1 MLFLGKIQLVIY
13 ILKSS
18 LKYFILLFI
27 VVLSSFILTS
37 KSDKP
42 VLKNAITEIKR
53 DTVTVKD
60 SIVSIKSYS
69 DSQTAGVKKKLDSL
83 LKRIN
88 KRHDFHGSILVAQ
101 KGKVVYQN
109 QVGTADFRKRKS
121 LNKESVYQLAS
132 VSKQFTAASIL
143 ILAERNLLKLTDTV
157 TKYYPNFPFK
167 NITIKQL
174 LNHTSG
180 LPKYFWVA
188 EHEWKENHPPNNAEM
203 MHFIETSSTASMF
216 FYPGR
221 RFDYSN
227 TGYFVL
233 ASIVENI
240 SKKSFSDFVQT
251 NIFDP
256 LQMTNSFVYS
266 YKNNPIKE
274 NQLSGYRLYR
284 GWRHL
289 KIGGTV
295 NDAVVGDKNIYA
307 TNEDLFKWIHGLNT
321 GKIISEKSLAQMYT
335 KGETKYG
342 RKVPYGF
349 GFRIDTKTAE
359 KVIYHFGKW
368 NGFSTGISQYPNDLV
383 IIILEHTSYRAMGT
397 LTKKVKR
404 IVKNNFD
411 V

>member
-1 MLFLGKIQLVIY
+1 
-13 ILKSS
+13 LKNY
-18 LKYFILLFI
+18 LKYFIILFI
-27 VVLSSFILTS
+27 LVLSSFILTS
-37 KSDKP
+37 KSDNTE
-42 VLKNAITEIKR
+42 LKTNLTAVKK
-53 DTVTVKD
+53 DSVVAKD
-60 SIVSIKSYS
+60 SIIIIKKFSAS
-69 DSQTAGVKKKLDSL
+69 KTKNITHKLDSL

-101 KGKVVYQN
+101 KGKVIYQN
-109 QVGTADFRKRKS
+109 QVGTADFRKKKS
-121 LNKESVYQLAS
+121 LDKESVYQLAS

-143 ILAERNLLKLTDTV
+143 MLVEKNLLKLTDTV

-167 NITIKQL
+167 NITIKHL

-188 EHEWKENHPPNNAEM
+188 EHEWKEKHPPSNKEM
-203 MHFIETSSTASMF
+203 MRFIETSSTASMF
-216 FYPGR
+216 FRPGR

-240 SKKSFSDFVQT
+240 SKMSFSDFVKT

-321 GKIISEKSLAQMYT
+321 GKIISKNSLEQMYT

-368 NGFSTGISQYPNDLV
+368 NGFSTGISQYPDDLV

-397 LTKKVKR
+397 LTKKIKR
-404 IVKNNFD
+404 MVKNNFD
-411 V
+411 T

>member
-1 MLFLGKIQLVIY
+1 M
-13 ILKSS
+13 
-18 LKYFILLFI
+18 
-27 VVLSSFILTS
+27 LSSFILTS
-37 KSDKP
+37 KSDKIE
-42 VLKNAITEIKR
+42 LKSAITEIKK
-53 DTVTVKD
+53 DSIVVKD
-60 SIVSIKSYS
+60 SIIAIKYYSEAKTQNVSH
-69 DSQTAGVKKKLDSL
+69 KLDSL

-101 KGKVVYQN
+101 KGKVIYQN
-109 QVGTADFRKRKS
+109 QIGTADFRKKKA
-121 LNKESVYQLAS
+121 LHKESVYQLAS

-143 ILAERNLLKLTDTV
+143 MLVERDLLKLNDTV
-157 TKYYPNFPFK
+157 TKYFPNFPFK
-167 NITIKQL
+167 NITIKHL

-188 EHEWKENHPPNNAEM
+188 EHEWKENHPPNNSEM
-203 MHFIETSSTASMF
+203 MNFIETSSTASMF
-216 FYPGR
+216 FRPGR

-233 ASIVENI
+233 ASLVEKVSNL
-240 SKKSFSDFVQT
+240 SFSDFVKV

-256 LQMTNSFVYS
+256 LQMSNSFVYS
-266 YKNNPIKE
+266 FKNTPIKE
-274 NQLSGYRLYR
+274 NQLIGYRIYR

-307 TNEDLFKWIHGLNT
+307 TNEDLFKWIQGLNN
-321 GKIISEKSLAQMYT
+321 GKIISKKSLEQMYT
-335 KGETKYG
+335 KGETRYG

-349 GFRIDTKTAE
+349 GFRIDTNTDE

-411 V
+411 F

>member
-1 MLFLGKIQLVIY
+1 M
-13 ILKSS
+13 
-18 LKYFILLFI
+18 
-27 VVLSSFILTS
+27 LSSFILTS
-37 KSDKP
+37 K
-42 VLKNAITEIKR
+42 TEVDLPKTSSTKSIKAPI
-53 DTVTVKD
+53 VKKD
-60 SIVSIKSYS
+60 SIISIESYS
-69 DSQTAGVKKKLDSL
+69 ESKTKFVRHKLDSL

-88 KRHDFHGSILVAQ
+88 KMHDFHGSILVA
-101 KGKVVYQN
+101 KAGKLVYQN
-109 QVGTADFRKRKS
+109 QIGMADFRKKKP
-121 LNKESVYQLAS
+121 LHKTSVFQLAS

-143 ILAERNLLKLTDTV
+143 MLAERNQLKLTDTV

-167 NITIKQL
+167 NITIKHL

-180 LPKYFWVA
+180 LPKYFWIA
-188 EHEWKENHPPNNAEM
+188 EHEWNKKHPPTNADM
-203 MHFIETSSTASMF
+203 MSFMGSSSTASMF
-216 FYPGR
+216 FRPGR
-221 RFDYSN
+221 KFDYSN

-233 ASIVENI
+233 ASIVEKI
-240 SKKSFSDFVQT
+240 SKTSFSNFLKT

-256 LQMTNSFVYS
+256 LQMTNTFVYS
-266 YKNNPIKE
+266 YKNTPIKE
-274 NQLSGYRLYR
+274 NQLIGYRLYR

-289 KIGGTV
+289 KINGTV

-307 TNEDLFKWIHGLNT
+307 TNEDLLKWINGLNN
-321 GKIISEKSLAQMYT
+321 GKLISKESLEQMYT

-349 GFRIDTKTAE
+349 GFRIDTKNNE

-368 NGFSTGISQYPNDLV
+368 NGFSTGISQYPDDLV

-411 V
+411 A